1 MAERPRF
8 AIFASG
14 RGSNAEAL
22 MDLFESGE
30 VAADLA
36 LVLSNVDRA
45 PVIEKAAARGHPT
58 AVVPHTG
65 TSRAEHEARVLEVV
79 EGHEIDHILLA
90 GYMRI
95 LSAGFL
101 AGFPGKVLNIH
112 PALLPEFRGL
122 DAQRRQWE
130 AGVAEVG
137 ATVHFVDEGVD
148 TGPALLQER
157 IAVRGDEGP
166 DELARRILTEVEH
179 RIYPEAVRRFVAS
192 LEEGSA

>member
-22 MDLFESGE
+22 MDLFESDD
-30 VAADLA
+30 VAADLV
-36 LVLSNVDRA
+36 LVLSNAAGA
-45 PVIEKAAARGHPT
+45 PVIDKAAARRHPT

-65 TSRAEHEARVLEVV
+65 LSRAEHEALVLREV
-79 EGHEIDHILLA
+79 EERRAGHILLA

-95 LSAGFL
+95 LSPAFL
-101 AGFPGKVLNIH
+101 AAFGGRILNIH

-122 DAQRRQWE
+122 DAPRRQWE
-130 AGVAEVG
+130 AGVSEAG
-137 ATVHFVDEGVD
+137 ATVHFVDDGVD
-148 TGPALLQER
+148 TGPTLLQGR

-166 DELARRILTEVEH
+166 DELAHRILTEVEH

-192 LEEGSA
+192 LEEEP

>member
-22 MDLFESGE
+22 MGLFESGE

-36 LVLSNVDRA
+36 LVLSNVEGA
-45 PVIEKAAARGHPT
+45 PVVEKAAARGHPT
-58 AVVPHTG
+58 VVVPHTG
-65 TSRAEHEARVLEVV
+65 LTRAGHEARVLRAV
-79 EGHEIDHILLA
+79 EGHRVQHVLLA

-95 LSAGFL
+95 LSPAFL
-101 AGFPGKVLNIH
+101 AEFPGTILNIH

-122 DAQRRQWE
+122 DAPRRQWE
-130 AGVAEVG
+130 AGVAEAG
-137 ATVHFVDEGVD
+137 ATVHIVDDGVD
-148 TGPALLQER
+148 TGPTLLQGR
-157 IAVRGDEGP
+157 IEVRGDEGP
-166 DELARRILTEVEH
+166 DELAHRILTEVEH

-192 LEEGSA
+192 LEEEV